1 MSSRDK
7 RVIRNETLFRE
18 VNAHIASLEERLGV
32 EGDLMPLVC
41 ECANTGCTTV
51 IEVDPGTFRAV
62 RENPLLFLVAPG
74 HELAYEETVV
84 GRGAGYVIVEKEDRD
99 QGDSEA

>member
-18 VNAHIASLEERLGV
+18 VNAHIASLEERLGG
-32 EGDLMPLVC
+32 EDELMPLLC

-62 RENPLLFLVAPG
+62 RENPLFFLVAPG
-74 HELAYEETVV
+74 HELADEETVV
-84 GRGAGYVIVEKEDRD
+84 DRGAGYFIVEKDDR
-99 QGDSEA
+99 G